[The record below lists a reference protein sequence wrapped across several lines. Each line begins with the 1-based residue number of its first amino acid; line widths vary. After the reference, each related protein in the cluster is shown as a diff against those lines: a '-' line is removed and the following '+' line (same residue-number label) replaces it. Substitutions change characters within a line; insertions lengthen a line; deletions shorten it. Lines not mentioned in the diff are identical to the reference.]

1 MAPLFISTMK
11 KKLSKEQLAKIEGA
25 AYRKALIELGM
36 YSRPTHKVHS
46 SKKKYNRKLNQN
58 KKWKE
63 D

>member
-1 MAPLFISTMK
+1 MK